1 MPLQLSCA
9 ASWRIERTEMGATKQ
24 AIHQHRAKV
33 ASAKHAST
41 VPPLQ
46 KAEKNMAGKVQAY
59 QMKGPKGKA

>member
-1 MPLQLSCA
+1 
-9 ASWRIERTEMGATKQ
+9 MGATKQ

-59 QMKGPKGKA
+59 QMKGPKGK